1 MYNKNKNKM
10 TQEQLRMQMLAGI
23 ITEGQYKSQ
32 LNENQ
37 ALGNLFYPEEDEEG
51 IIEYYYDKNKL
62 VEFIK
67 NLGYEDVEEVAG
79 EIMTI
84 SSPYDDLERYRR
96 IYNDPDLDMT
106 EVTLDMVKKSIEDE
120 FEK

>member
-1 MYNKNKNKM
+1 M

-23 ITEGQYKSQ
+23 ITEGQYKEM

-37 ALGNLFYPEEDEEG
+37 ALGNLFYPEEDEDG
-51 IIEYYYDKNKL
+51 MIEYYYNKNKL
-62 VEFIK
+62 VEFIR
-67 NLGYEDVEEVAG
+67 NLGYEDAEEVAN

-84 SSPYDDLERYRR
+84 SSPHDDLERYRR